1 MGLPAGA
8 AFLYVPYAVTA
19 TLSVAAVQETEIVVW
34 PLAVVASP
42 VGAAGAVV
50 SGHAFVEAVIVAL
63 AERLPAASAASTASG

>member
-1 MGLPAGA
+1 M
-8 AFLYVPYAVTA
+8 
-19 TLSVAAVQETEIVVW
+19 VVW
-34 PLAVVASP
+34 PIAPDASP